1 MNQTEQGNKGMVHI
15 VGAGSGAADL
25 ITVRGMHFLEKADVV
40 IYAGS
45 LVNPALLDY
54 CKEGCR
60 IFNSAEMTLEE
71 VLSCI
76 EEASE
81 KGEMIV
87 RLHTGDPSLYGAIQ
101 EQMDVLREKGIPF
114 DITPGVSSF
123 SGAAAA
129 VQREFTLPGIS
140 QSLILTR
147 MEGRT
152 PVPERESLKKMAE
165 HGCSM
170 ALFLSAGMT
179 EAVQEALLAGAYTED
194 TPIAVV
200 YKATWPEQRILRCH
214 LGNFA
219 EEVKKA
225 GITKT
230 AQILVGDFLEASP
243 EDSSHADGVIAGE
256 DTGTQPVSYERS
268 KLYDPGFTTE
278 FRKGTD
284 TE

>member
-1 MNQTEQGNKGMVHI
+1 MNHTEQGNKGMVHI

-45 LVNPALLDY
+45 LVNPALLEY

-243 EDSSHADGVIAGE
+243 EDSSHAESANAGKPADGQLA
-256 DTGTQPVSYERS
+256 SYERS

>member
-1 MNQTEQGNKGMVHI
+1 MKNTEQDNNVNGMVHI

-25 ITVRGMHFLEKADVV
+25 ITVRGMRLLEQADVV

-45 LVNPALLDY
+45 LVNPALLEY
-54 CKEGCR
+54 CRENCR

-71 VLSCI
+71 VLACI
-76 EEASE
+76 GTAVEN
-81 KGEMIV
+81 GQTVV

-101 EQMDVLREKGIPF
+101 EQMDVLKEKGIPF

-152 PVPERESLKKMAE
+152 PVPERESLKRMAE

-179 EAVQEALLAGAYTED
+179 EAVQEALLSGAYTKD
-194 TPIAVV
+194 TPVAVV
-200 YKATWPEQRILRCH
+200 YKATWPEQKILRCR

-230 AQILVGDFLEASP
+230 AQILVGDFLEAAP
-243 EDSSHADGVIAGE
+243 EDSKHADPAESGQ
-256 DTGTQPVSYERS
+256 TVSYDRS

-284 TE
+284 TEA

>member
-1 MNQTEQGNKGMVHI
+1 MVHI
-15 VGAGSGAADL
+15 VGAGCGAADL
-25 ITVRGMHFLEKADVV
+25 ITVRGMHLLEEADVV

-54 CKEGCR
+54 CKEECR

-76 EEASE
+76 EEACAN
-81 KGEMIV
+81 GETVV

-101 EQMDVLREKGIPF
+101 EQMDVLQEKGIPY

-123 SGAAAA
+123 SGAASA

-194 TPIAVV
+194 TPVAVV
-200 YKATWPEQRILRCH
+200 YKATWPEQKILRCH

-230 AQILVGDFLEASP
+230 AQILVGDFLEAAQT
-243 EDSSHADGVIAGE
+243 DAAH
-256 DTGTQPVSYERS
+256 TTYERS

-278 FRKGTD
+278 FRQGTD
-284 TE
+284 QQ

>member
-1 MNQTEQGNKGMVHI
+1 MEQKRQETKGMVHI

-25 ITVRGMHFLEKADVV
+25 ITVRGMHFLEQADVV

-54 CKEGCR
+54 CKAECR

-71 VLSCI
+71 VLACI
-76 EEASE
+76 EEACAN
-81 KGEMIV
+81 GETVV

-101 EQMDVLREKGIPF
+101 EQMDVLKQKGISF

-194 TPIAVV
+194 TPVAVV
-200 YKATWPEQRILRCH
+200 YKATWPEQKILRCH

-230 AQILVGDFLEASP
+230 AQILVGDFLEAAQT
-243 EDSSHADGVIAGE
+243 DAAH
-256 DTGTQPVSYERS
+256 TTYERS

-278 FRKGTD
+278 FRQGTD
-284 TE
+284 QQ

>member
-1 MNQTEQGNKGMVHI
+1 MVHI

-25 ITVRGMHFLEKADVV
+25 ITVRGMHLLEKADVV

-54 CKEGCR
+54 CKADCK
-60 IFNSAEMTLEE
+60 IYNSAEMTLEE

-76 EEASE
+76 EEAE
-81 KGEMIV
+81 ADGRTVV

-101 EQMDVLREKGIPF
+101 EQMDALKKKGISF

-194 TPIAVV
+194 TPVAVV
-200 YKATWPEQRILRCH
+200 YKATWPEQKILRCH

-230 AQILVGDFLEASP
+230 AQILVGDFLEASS
-243 EDSSHADGVIAGE
+243 EESSHADAATAGE
-256 DTGTQPVSYERS
+256 VTGSQAASYERS

-278 FRKGTD
+278 YRKGTD

>member
-1 MNQTEQGNKGMVHI
+1 MVHI
-15 VGAGSGAADL
+15 VGAGCGAADL
-25 ITVRGMHFLEKADVV
+25 ITVRGMHLLEEADVV

-45 LVNPALLDY
+45 LVNPALLEY
-54 CKEGCR
+54 CKDACK
-60 IFNSAEMTLEE
+60 IYNSAEMTLEE

-76 EEASE
+76 EEAYAN
-81 KGEMIV
+81 GQTVV

-101 EQMDVLREKGIPF
+101 EQMDVLKEKGIPY

-129 VQREFTLPGIS
+129 VQREFTLPNIS

-194 TPIAVV
+194 TPVAVV
-200 YKATWPEQRILRCH
+200 YKATWPEQKILRCR

-230 AQILVGDFLEASP
+230 AQILVGDFLEAAP
-243 EDSSHADGVIAGE
+243 EESSHADGGAVSGKGE
-256 DTGTQPVSYERS
+256 QTISYERS

-284 TE
+284 SE

>member
-1 MNQTEQGNKGMVHI
+1 MVHI
-15 VGAGSGAADL
+15 VGAGCGAADL
-25 ITVRGMHFLEKADVV
+25 ITVRGMHLLEEADVV

-54 CKEGCR
+54 CKEECR

-71 VLSCI
+71 VLACI
-76 EEASE
+76 DEACE
-81 KGEMIV
+81 KGQTVV
-87 RLHTGDPSLYGAIQ
+87 RLHTGDPGLYGAIQ
-101 EQMDVLREKGIPF
+101 EQMDVLKKKGIPF

-179 EAVQEALLAGAYTED
+179 EAVQEALLSGAYTEG
-194 TPIAVV
+194 TPVAVV
-200 YKATWPEQRILRCH
+200 YKATWPEQRILRCR

-243 EDSSHADGVIAGE
+243 EDSSHADDAKAGE
-256 DTGTQPVSYERS
+256 ATGNQTASYERS